1 MVFVSC
7 GQRYGMK
14 EQIRKA
20 LQGIEELEEKE
31 TWRRILEEVFLN
43 LYDYTKEQIQ
53 TIETQLVQ
61 ELGTDTFSYDIYTSL
76 VKRDQYDKAD
86 NFLYPMRQCDLEKV
100 DYDLNKIKKALQ
112 KQECYYLYQVFF
124 QCDTLIFNKIVDNT
138 MIWNGCIIT
147 DQGSYQAKFEIKR
160 EMSYIA
166 QIESLYKEFVRNTIP
181 WNPVFAPYIQKIAS
195 VYLASCEGDLTQSNE
210 IKEVIL
216 DFGQYASY
224 VKEEMIPLWNVQEI
238 KVKTRGFAYPID
250 DTKLYEHKM
259 SLREQGTQHS
269 YLIIDNTRNFAWN
282 HVRRYSDY
290 ITAFCETD
298 ESLAWRLKKIGFCV
312 KVHNRN
318 YSYMTNRKKNSFLT
332 AYAEHAM
339 HPIYT
344 EAEINRIVQIFE
356 AFDRMQLIDYY
367 LTEHEQ
373 GESYI
378 LEPFYQDEIRDES
391 KKMKMIFRF
400 VIDQKD
406 YLARDRLSFFIA
418 QIQHYFPEYK
428 CVGIL
433 L

>member
-53 TIETQLVQ
+53 TIETHLVQ

-138 MIWNGCIIT
+138 MMWNGCIIT

-166 QIESLYKEFVRNTIP
+166 QS
-181 WNPVFAPYIQKIAS
+181 
-195 VYLASCEGDLTQSNE
+195 E
-210 IKEVIL
+210 I
-216 DFGQYASY
+216 F
-224 VKEEMIPLWNVQEI
+224 
-238 KVKTRGFAYPID
+238 
-250 DTKLYEHKM
+250 
-259 SLREQGTQHS
+259 
-269 YLIIDNTRNFAWN
+269 
-282 HVRRYSDY
+282 
-290 ITAFCETD
+290 FC
-298 ESLAWRLKKIGFCV
+298 L
-312 KVHNRN
+312 
-318 YSYMTNRKKNSFLT
+318 
-332 AYAEHAM
+332 
-339 HPIYT
+339 
-344 EAEINRIVQIFE
+344 
-356 AFDRMQLIDYY
+356 
-367 LTEHEQ
+367 
-373 GESYI
+373 
-378 LEPFYQDEIRDES
+378 
-391 KKMKMIFRF
+391 
-400 VIDQKD
+400 
-406 YLARDRLSFFIA
+406 
-418 QIQHYFPEYK
+418 
-428 CVGIL
+428 
-433 L
+433 